1 MTSDMT
7 AMVTFFYAFIFI
19 FVITNGMNSVTGV
32 LGRNVDVEESK
43 EDLDASSTDGKHPKI
58 KGKLNKK
65 SKGVMDDDTISMG
78 SESLLSHSENLSS
91 FGGKKLMSGPSQY
104 SSAETTNA
112 TTNSVTRRNKE
123 SSGGLAATNFEE
135 DDSNSSPDRAEKIK

>member
-19 FVITNGMNSVTGV
+19 FVITNGMNSMTSV
-32 LGRNVDVEESK
+32 LGRNIDMEEESK

-91 FGGKKLMSGPSQY
+91 FSGKKLLSGPS
-104 SSAETTNA
+104 
-112 TTNSVTRRNKE
+112 
-123 SSGGLAATNFEE
+123 
-135 DDSNSSPDRAEKIK
+135 